1 MLKRYKK
8 GMTTRN
14 NIIHVAKTLFY
25 FNGYK
30 KTTVQKISDLANV
43 NLGLLSYYFK
53 TKKNIVKICFVEY
66 LDKINHFVLE
76 EVDSDDDILQL
87 LVSHRIFFDI
97 IFKNANNLSF
107 YKEIVCNKIIYDVM
121 YDFVL
126 SKYKE
131 INENK
136 NFNLDEDIIKCL
148 VCVELGGRCKVLS
161 NYFNNQFDITYDD
174 LVNVLISCTP
184 KLLNIDKKTMD
195 NYIVESKKIVKGL
208 DYSYINFLINNN

>member
-53 TKKNIVKICFVEY
+53 TKKNIVKICFTEY
-66 LDKINHFVLE
+66 LDKINHFVSD
-76 EVDSDDDILQL
+76 EVDSDDDILLL

-97 IFKNANNLSF
+97 IFRNANNLSF
-107 YKEIVCNKIIYDVM
+107 YKEIVCNKIIYEVM
-121 YDFVL
+121 YDFVFG
-126 SKYKE
+126 KYNE
-131 INENK
+131 INEKENY
-136 NFNLDEDIIKCL
+136 NLDEDIIKCL
-148 VCVELGGRCKVLS
+148 VCVELGGRCKVLT
-161 NYFNNQFDITYDD
+161 NYFNNLIDTTYDD

-184 KLLNIDKKTMD
+184 KLFSIDKDIMY
-195 NYIVESKKIVKGL
+195 NYITESKRIVKNL
-208 DYSYINFLINNN
+208 DYSCINFLINNN

>member
-53 TKKNIVKICFVEY
+53 TKKNIVKICFTEY
-66 LDKINHFVLE
+66 LDKINHFVSD
-76 EVDSDDDILQL
+76 EVDSDDDILLL

-97 IFKNANNLSF
+97 IFRNANNLSF

-121 YDFVL
+121 YDFVFG
-126 SKYKE
+126 KYNE
-131 INENK
+131 INEKENY
-136 NFNLDEDIIKCL
+136 NLDEDIIKCL
-148 VCVELGGRCKVLS
+148 VCVELGGRCKVLT
-161 NYFNNQFDITYDD
+161 NYFNNLIDTTYDD

-184 KLLNIDKKTMD
+184 KLFSIDKDIMY
-195 NYIVESKKIVKGL
+195 NYLTESKRIVNNL
-208 DYSYINFLINNN
+208 DYSCINFLINNN